1 MVGLRRRGWEGETDL
16 DRQSVGEGGVGGGGR
31 QTGRN
36 KRCKLRF

>member
-16 DRQSVGEGGVGGGGR
+16 DRQSVGEGGGGR

-36 KRCKLRF
+36 RDAN